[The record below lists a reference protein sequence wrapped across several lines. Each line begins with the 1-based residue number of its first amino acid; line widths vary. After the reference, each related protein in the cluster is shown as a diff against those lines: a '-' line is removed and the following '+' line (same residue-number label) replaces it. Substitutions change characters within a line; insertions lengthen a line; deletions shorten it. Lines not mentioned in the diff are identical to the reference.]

1 MSRLKVA
8 RRLVACLEAVLSL
21 HVAAQPAEVPPRGLA
36 LIVGNATYLKGALH
50 TPISDTNEIAAT
62 LRNMGYSVTV
72 GQNLS
77 LDDFQTTVN
86 TFVAT
91 AARLKVPTLFYYA
104 GHGVQLNG
112 TNYLVPVSAK
122 FSSLASIPL
131 EAFSVDSLFE
141 LIRTLGDVPKVLI
154 LDACRTNPYGESSPT
169 EWVPGLAAPTK
180 APVDTLIAYST
191 DPGSLAADGIGLHSP
206 YARSLLKYM
215 RSPGMPVEEV
225 FKNVRQDVIAV
236 TDGMQTPWENTS
248 LTRRFAFR
256 DGLTA
261 QANLQDVDDDAVVL
275 VNGDEALSWNVD
287 QRIEKPIP
295 LKVGRNVVEV
305 KVYNQRSYTGG
316 IPPWGHK
323 PEGWRYRFSL
333 RDGQGKDL
341 LVLADREDEPPDNG
355 RRHGKLFTAATF
367 EIFVDEYTNQ
377 LVVANVDRRKWAQ
390 K

>member
-1 MSRLKVA
+1 MSALKVA
-8 RRLVACLEAVLSL
+8 RRLVACLVAVLSL
-21 HVAAQPAEVPPRGLA
+21 HLAAQPAEVPSRGLA
-36 LIVGNATYLKGALH
+36 LIVGNATYLKGSLH
-50 TPISDTNEIAAT
+50 TPISDSDEIAAT
-62 LRNMGYSVTV
+62 LRQMGYSVTL

-77 LDDFQTTVN
+77 LEDFRTTVN
-86 TFVAT
+86 TFVVT
-91 AARLKVPTLFYYA
+91 AARLKLPTLFYYA

-112 TNYLVPVSAK
+112 TSYLVPVSAK

-131 EAFSVDSLFE
+131 EAFSVDSFFDQL
-141 LIRTLGDVPKVLI
+141 RTFSDVPKVLI

-169 EWVPGLAAPTK
+169 EWVPGLAAPTR
-180 APVDTLIAYST
+180 APSDTLIAYST

-206 YARSLLKYM
+206 YARSLLKYL

-225 FKNVRQDVIAV
+225 FKSVRQDVIAV

-261 QANLQDVDDDAVVL
+261 QAKLQDVDDDAVVL
-275 VNGDEALSWNVD
+275 VNGNEALSWNVD
-287 QRIEKPIP
+287 QQKEKPVP

-323 PEGWRYRFSL
+323 PEGWRYRFTL

-341 LVLADREDEPPDNG
+341 LVLADGENEPPDNG
-355 RRHGKLFTAATF
+355 SRHGKLFTAASF
-367 EIFVDEYTNQ
+367 EIVVDEYTNQ
-377 LVVANVDRRKWAQ
+377 LAVVNVDRRRWAR
-390 K
+390 